1 MNDAEGDTDAKSG
14 NDILGDE
21 QNDFLNLTPGT
32 SETVSL
38 VATVYDSTGNSS
50 TIAAS
55 VPLEIQVVPTSLTA
69 ELLPEFSADQI
80 AGVEFDAFEVNVI
93 NDSGQRHVDA
103 SNNPVTPGK
112 LVVTNMATGE
122 SGQANFN
129 PDVDNDV
136 RARFLQETD
145 GNNQYIISDQEGQYA
160 QILIDASAI
169 LGAAATQVKL
179 QNAHGEEVTDIPPEA
194 ITADKMYYTL
204 IPEVAIKLFDDYG
217 NQVTG
222 EQPLTSD
229 DTGQFTAES
238 SNAAEILYNT
248 PEFTYGIPGR
258 FIADAGNF
266 LPSLLAVRYEATGT
280 NQFAGQDAITV
291 NSFTKPGLADKDLT
305 VTTTI
310 PAFSGVTDI
319 VTYIEAPENTI
330 SVNSEVAISVEL
342 LNSEGEVFIE
352 PDPNAAV
359 NVALTVNGQ
368 EGDIVTPKRIFEVQW
383 TDYNLTQTD
392 CDTIA
397 GTFDAA
403 SNVCITAD
411 ALTDIQCETI
421 ATANSN
427 DKIMLR
433 NGQCMEFVEI
443 PVTSGQTLDFNVTN
457 GRKVFVVGAGATD
470 GQFSLTFTSADDTT
484 ITTTR
489 TLNVGKIV
497 PDACVPGSTEAAQMC
512 DDTEQCQSASGV
524 WTGNICMAADL
535 MTATDVNEPDYQL
548 LGGTAAFSG
557 GALDT
562 SLSAENSVFLQTI
575 TSLAATSEVKISGV
589 IKVDDRH
596 LGYPASL
603 AVGVLHYDPA
613 LYLPSTGNEYQWF
626 FLEGCDTRII
636 GISQT
641 CAVWGWDI
649 VVWNFNSKTGM
660 PNLFDL
666 ESLEPIDALAEFYQL
681 DLYTGNMPSGLWLIY
696 YGYVVTDGPY
706 AGSIIYNEA
715 GIRITVE

>member
-1 MNDAEGDTDAKSG
+1 MEVGEQTLSSVDFIYPDMLKVWSTGVPTQLKLSATKKRIANPDFTQEPFADELIKQGTEVTAQLLDQYGNATSHCNPTIDETTGMGVCTTGGELTIAVADSNGVVSAAALNLMVPAYDADGDTQAKSG
-14 NDILGDE
+14 NEDLGDE
-21 QNDFLNLTPGT
+21 NGELLLTVGT
-32 SETVSL
+32 SGTASL
-38 VATVYDSTGNSS
+38 VANVFDSAGNSS

-55 VPLEIQVVPTSLTA
+55 DPLEIQVVPTSLTA

-93 NDSGQRHVDA
+93 NDSGQRHVDP

-145 GNNQYIISDQEGQYA
+145 GNNQYIISDQESQYA
-160 QILIDASAI
+160 EILIDASAI

-179 QNAHGEEVTDIPPEA
+179 QNAHGEEVTDIPPA
-194 ITADKMYYTL
+194 TITADKMYYTL
-204 IPEVAIKLFDDYG
+204 IPEVAIRLFDDYG

-280 NQFAGQDAITV
+280 TQFAGQDAITV

-319 VTYIEAPENTI
+319 VTYIEAPENTVP
-330 SVNSEVAISVEL
+330 VNSEVAISVEV

-352 PDPNAAV
+352 PNPNAAI
-359 NVALTVNGQ
+359 NVTLTVNGL
-368 EGDIVTPKRIFEVQW
+368 EGDTVTPTSITEVLW
-383 TDYNLTQTD
+383 NDYALTQTD
-392 CDTIA
+392 CNTIGGQFDT
-397 GTFDAA
+397 A
-403 SNVCITAD
+403 SQVCITTD
-411 ALTDIQCETI
+411 ALTDIQCEAI

-427 DKIMLR
+427 DSIMLR

-470 GQFSLTFTSADDTT
+470 GQFSLTFTSVDDTT
-484 ITTTR
+484 VTTPR
-489 TLNVGKIV
+489 TLNVGKVV
-497 PDACVPGSTEAAQMC
+497 PATCVPGSTDEAQICVMLNNVNLH
-512 DDTEQCQSASGV
+512 QVSG
-524 WTGNICMAADL
+524 
-535 MTATDVNEPDYQL
+535 
-548 LGGTAAFSG
+548 
-557 GALDT
+557 
-562 SLSAENSVFLQTI
+562 
-575 TSLAATSEVKISGV
+575 
-589 IKVDDRH
+589 
-596 LGYPASL
+596 PAIF
-603 AVGVLHYDPA
+603 AW
-613 LYLPSTGNEYQWF
+613 Q
-626 FLEGCDTRII
+626 
-636 GISQT
+636 
-641 CAVWGWDI
+641 
-649 VVWNFNSKTGM
+649 
-660 PNLFDL
+660 
-666 ESLEPIDALAEFYQL
+666 
-681 DLYTGNMPSGLWLIY
+681 
-696 YGYVVTDGPY
+696 VT
-706 AGSIIYNEA
+706 
-715 GIRITVE
+715 